1 MTRNTANASS
11 AVALER
17 SAEPAPPTAPSPA
30 PPIDVTAV
38 RRPLAPGPWM
48 VAGAME
54 AGAFAALAM
63 QPGSSA
69 AVAISVAALLHLA
82 SALSFLRPSPL
93 APSERGLAAALALTL
108 PLVGMPLAA
117 LALGTVGRSELG
129 QQAPGEGPSAAQALD
144 PE

>member
-1 MTRNTANASS
+1 MTRNSANASS

-17 SAEPAPPTAPSPA
+17 SAPPAPNAPA
-30 PPIDVTAV
+30 PRPIDVTVV

-48 VAGAME
+48 VAGALE

-69 AVAISVAALLHLA
+69 AVAISVAALLHVA

-93 APSERGLAAALALTL
+93 APSERGLA
-108 PLVGMPLAA
+108 
-117 LALGTVGRSELG
+117 
-129 QQAPGEGPSAAQALD
+129 
-144 PE
+144 